1 VDKTN
6 GCSTTRNVVGY
17 KKSNNYGRMYVCTGG
32 EPAQKQAVKMEQL
45 SDELLIETYRKALD
59 LNLNQDFIDLIYKEL
74 YKRSLHDRVKLT
86 S

>member
-1 VDKTN
+1 
-6 GCSTTRNVVGY
+6 
-17 KKSNNYGRMYVCTGG
+17 
-32 EPAQKQAVKMEQL
+32 MEQL